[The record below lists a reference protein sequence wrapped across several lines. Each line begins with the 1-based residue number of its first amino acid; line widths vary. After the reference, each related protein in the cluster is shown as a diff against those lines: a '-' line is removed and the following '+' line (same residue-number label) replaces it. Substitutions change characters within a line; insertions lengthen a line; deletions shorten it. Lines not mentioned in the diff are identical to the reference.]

1 MKKKQS
7 DVNKDYHDKARELD
21 SSLITADPN
30 RQDGYEKELDTYG
43 QEGVVVA
50 PVRGAFGE
58 MSEHVY
64 AITDLAADLLAEKH
78 CSTYNDEPKD
88 VKTMFIQ
95 RIRRSVGLT
104 AHLGWARLLL
114 DRLKDLVQIPG
125 ASTHTSGWDAEPDD
139 EEEHERDNYLNPEF
153 IQRHA
158 H

>member
-1 MKKKQS
+1 MARAAEESPASANCASSHFRSVSELEKPRPPPGGASKK
-7 DVNKDYHDKARELD
+7 H
-21 SSLITADPN
+21 P
-30 RQDGYEKELDTYG
+30 
-43 QEGVVVA
+43 
-50 PVRGAFGE
+50 
-58 MSEHVY
+58 
-64 AITDLAADLLAEKH
+64 
-78 CSTYNDEPKD
+78 STYNDEPKD